1 MDALFLGGDVA
12 TEKGE
17 DKSNDDAGQ
26 HKQQQHRHIRVLQ
39 EVAVKKICAV
49 EIQKDLVLQRRLTA
63 CCDVYHMLE
72 TVVQIIVVAEGTKTA
87 ELGRFP
93 AHTISLCLYVSVSL
107 SHSSKNGHN
116 HWYVHELGYLFLS
129 INVATENTQ
138 EH

>member
-1 MDALFLGGDVA
+1 MDALFHGGDVA

-63 CCDVYHMLE
+63 CCDVDHMLE
-72 TVVQIIVVAEGTKTA
+72 TVVQIIVVA
-87 ELGRFP
+87 L
-93 AHTISLCLYVSVSL
+93 SVGPWTFVL
-107 SHSSKNGHN
+107 VVAGC
-116 HWYVHELGYLFLS
+116 HELL
-129 INVATENTQ
+129 VVR
-138 EH
+138 